1 MKHILNIAHRGLTK
15 TFPDNT
21 LEAFEAAMQIPV
33 DGIECDIH
41 ETADHQFVVY
51 HDAELSGENINRLSL
66 AEVGKVKIRDRYQI
80 PTLEQI
86 LDLCGGR
93 VRLMLEIKQVQSL
106 ERFVKIVT
114 AKVKPSD
121 AIITSFNRDIVLNLS
136 GLVPEI
142 ERGIL
147 TAFEVKEPV
156 ATVEAVRANA
166 LVGRCPFVTEEL
178 INEVQASNLAV
189 YVWGCPN
196 MEEVRRTLRL
206 DIDGMISDFPDLVA
220 SEPGIKCQG

>member
-1 MKHILNIAHRGLTK
+1 MKRILNIAHRGFTK
-15 TFPDNT
+15 AFPDNT

-51 HDAELSGENINRLSL
+51 HDADLQGENINRLSL
-66 AEVGKVKIRDRYQI
+66 AEVQKVKLRDGYEI
-80 PTLEQI
+80 PTLEQT
-86 LDLCGGR
+86 LDMCGGR
-93 VRLMLEIKQVQSL
+93 VKLMLEIKQVQSL
-106 ERFVKIVT
+106 EQFVKIVT

-121 AIITSFNRDIVLNLS
+121 VIMTSFNRDIVLNLS

-166 LVGRCPFVTEEL
+166 LVARCPFVSEEL
-178 INEVQASNLAV
+178 INELQASNLAV
-189 YVWGCPN
+189 YVWGCPD
-196 MEEVRRTLRL
+196 MESIQRTLRL
-206 DIDGMISDFPDLVA
+206 DIDGIISDFPDLVA
-220 SEPGIKCQG
+220 SEPSIKVQG